1 MKIHDIIKE
10 FTISDLKRMGVNP
23 TRKQLHHLRK
33 INHENGGNIT
43 RSDLKKVGIFEAPT
57 FYDDRIQRLARAKD
71 KENLQRNRYN
81 LDPINVDLTPKDLD
95 FDYIQPEEISGRET
109 TLDKFKRWNKML
121 RGKEP
126 IYTTKG
132 GTEITVDPFGDTTGI
147 SFNKPF

>member
-1 MKIHDIIKE
+1 MKIHE
-10 FTISDLKRMGVNP
+10 FT
-23 TRKQLHHLRK
+23 
-33 INHENGGNIT
+33 
-43 RSDLKKVGIFEAPT
+43 
-57 FYDDRIQRLARAKD
+57 YDDRIQRLARAKD

-121 RGKEP
+121 RGKAP

-147 SFNKPF
+147 SINKPF